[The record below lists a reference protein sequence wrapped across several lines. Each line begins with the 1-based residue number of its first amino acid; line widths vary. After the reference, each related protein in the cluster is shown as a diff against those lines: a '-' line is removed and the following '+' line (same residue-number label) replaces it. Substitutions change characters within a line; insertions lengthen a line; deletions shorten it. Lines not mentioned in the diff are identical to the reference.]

1 MSEAIDLCKKLVRFQ
16 IDNNQNHQIL
26 EFLQAYLEGCGF
38 QAEIVTFADKAG
50 RKVDNLLAKIGTGH
64 PHLLFGGH
72 VDVVPAGDL
81 SLWEYPPY
89 EAADDGEY
97 LYGRGVSDMKGGIAC
112 FVAAVK
118 DFLAENKLRGAIT
131 LMISGDEE
139 ESIVDGTERLLE
151 YAAARGEQYDFALVG
166 EPSNPK
172 ELGEAIKIGRR
183 GDVFFKIISKGT
195 AGHTAYPQLADN
207 PISHLVKFLAD
218 LTAEPLDQ
226 GKA

>member
-131 LMISGDEE
+131 LMISGDE
-139 ESIVDGTERLLE
+139 DFTLT
-151 YAAARGEQYDFALVG
+151 RGQQSVQ
-166 EPSNPK
+166 
-172 ELGEAIKIGRR
+172 
-183 GDVFFKIISKGT
+183 
-195 AGHTAYPQLADN
+195 QL
-207 PISHLVKFLAD
+207 
-218 LTAEPLDQ
+218 
-226 GKA
+226 